1 MTLPLTL
8 AEQPQPCSRSARLLA
23 DLSRGRSR
31 IRPGWAV
38 VHGFWPS
45 LVLGAAWVLAA
56 ESGLAIATGQLQPG
70 SSGDR
75 GAELAQLSPDQRPV
89 PDLNRDRFPQSGP
102 DPLQPLPDDRP
113 PIDNPPVTPPPAAI
127 DPNARKFLVKQIVVT
142 GSTWLSA
149 AELATLTRP
158 AEGREVTL
166 AELQLIADSI
176 TQRYLDAGYLTSRAY
191 VPEQT
196 VGSDGIAKM
205 TVLEGYLAEIRIEG
219 TQRLSQNYLRSRIE
233 LGAGRP
239 LNAVQLEN
247 QLRLLKANP
256 LLETIEASLRAGDG
270 PGESV
275 LTVRVKEAKAFSG
288 SVGTDNYSPP
298 SIGSERGTLA
308 LQYRN
313 LTGIGDELSFNYNH
327 TWQDGAD
334 VLDFGYRVPVNAMDG
349 TLQLRFSPNWNE
361 IIQDQFRELGIKG
374 ESQLYELTYRQ
385 PLVRSPREEFALSLG
400 FSHQRGQTFLFD
412 DVGFPFG
419 IGPDEDGRSITSVLR
434 FGQDYLRRD
443 LRGAWL
449 LRSQFNLGT
458 GLLDATSNG
467 GDDPDGQ
474 FLSWNGTVQRI
485 QRLNQ
490 THLLILQAD
499 VQLAFDELLPSQQFV
514 MGGGQSVRG
523 FRQNVRSADNGFR
536 LSIEDRIT
544 LLRDSA
550 GAPTLTLA
558 PFIDA
563 GYVWNHPDNP
573 NPIPDQRFL
582 MGVGTGL
589 LWEPFT
595 NFLVRLDYGIPLV
608 DLDDRGFNAQDSGF
622 YFSVNYRF

>member
-1 MTLPLTL
+1 MMVDGGT
-8 AEQPQPCSRSARLLA
+8 
-23 DLSRGRSR
+23 
-31 IRPGWAV
+31 
-38 VHGFWPS
+38 
-45 LVLGAAWVLAA
+45 VLAQTVTWVMA
-56 ESGLAIATGQLQPG
+56 TKRTNVKMALGRIAIAQGLG
-70 SSGDR
+70 SLLWAGGLWGPIAPSWAIEPEATQR
-75 GAELAQLSPDQRPV
+75 PQRLAQLPPDTRPV
-89 PDLNRDRFPQSGP
+89 PDLNRDRFPQTGP

-113 PIDNPPVTPPPAAI
+113 AIDSPNPITPPQTA
-127 DPNARKFLVKQIVVT
+127 DPNAPRFLVRRIVVE

-149 AELATLTRP
+149 AELAALTQP
-158 AEGREVTL
+158 SEGRELTL
-166 AELQLIADSI
+166 SELQSLADSI

-196 VGSDGIAKM
+196 IGPDGIAKIA
-205 TVLEGYLAEIRIEG
+205 VIEGYLSDIRIEG
-219 TQRLSQNYLRSRIE
+219 TQRLSQNYLRSRIQ

-239 LNAVQLEN
+239 LNAAHLED

-256 LLETIEASLRAGDG
+256 LLETIEASLRAGNG

-275 LTVRVKEAKAFSG
+275 LTVRVTEAKALRG
-288 SVGTDNYSPP
+288 SISTDNYSPP
-298 SIGSERGTLA
+298 SIGSERGILA

-313 LTGIGDELSFNYNH
+313 LTGIGDEASFSYSH

-334 VLDFGYRVPVNAMDG
+334 VLDFGYRLPVNPMEG
-349 TLQLRFSPNWNE
+349 TIQFRFSPNWNE
-361 IIQDQFRELGIKG
+361 IVQPQFAELGIRGK
-374 ESQLYELTYRQ
+374 SQLYEVTYRQ

-443 LRGAWL
+443 PNGAWL

-458 GLLDATSNG
+458 GLLDATTNG

-485 QRLNQ
+485 QRLNP

-499 VQLAFDELLPSQQFV
+499 LQLAFDELLASQQFV
-514 MGGGQSVRG
+514 IGGGQSVRG
-523 FRQNVRSADNGFR
+523 FRQNVRSGDNGFR
-536 LSIEDRIT
+536 LSVEDRIT
-544 LLRDSA
+544 LLRDSS

-563 GYVWNHPDNP
+563 GYVWNHSTNP
-573 NPIPDQRFL
+573 NSIPDQRFL
-582 MGVGTGL
+582 IGAGAGL

-595 NFLVRLDYGIPLV
+595 DFLVRLDYGLPLV
-608 DLDDRGFNAQDSGF
+608 DLDDRGSNAQDSGV
-622 YFSVNYRF
+622 YFSVTYRF